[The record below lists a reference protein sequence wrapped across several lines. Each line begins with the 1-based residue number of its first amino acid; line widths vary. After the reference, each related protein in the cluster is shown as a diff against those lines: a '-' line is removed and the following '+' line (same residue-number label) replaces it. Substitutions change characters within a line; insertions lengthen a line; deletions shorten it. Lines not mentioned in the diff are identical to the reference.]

1 MHFRSEAPTDM
12 NQLLEID
19 AAKEGKVGK
28 LIRASSREMASFICV
43 LQQSGSII
51 SGGSL
56 LDLNNGFARCR
67 GHYSI
72 SSLILT

>member
-1 MHFRSEAPTDM
+1 M

-56 LDLNNGFARCR
+56 LDLNKREVTYR
-67 GHYSI
+67 DLWQHI
-72 SSLILT
+72 VLIVSL